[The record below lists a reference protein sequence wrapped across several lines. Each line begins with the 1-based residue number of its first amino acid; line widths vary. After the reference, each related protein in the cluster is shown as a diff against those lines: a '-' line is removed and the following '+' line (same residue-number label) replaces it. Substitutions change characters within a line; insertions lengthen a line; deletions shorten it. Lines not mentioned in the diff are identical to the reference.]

1 MEISV
6 NERLKELIDVLKDNG
21 IIYNQQD
28 FSNKIGKS
36 KTQVSGMLNGSL
48 AVTEQTVHMIEAAF
62 PAVNTY
68 WLLTG
73 EESALKSN
81 PQITIAKT
89 PPSVEMI
96 PMLPIAAQG
105 GPLNDFVT
113 SVRREDCE
121 KIASPIRGVD
131 FAMSVSGDSM
141 APEYPSGCKIL
152 VKKIDEKAF
161 IEWGRVYVLDTCNGS
176 VIKKIMPGEREG
188 QVRCVSINNDY
199 PPFFVDLVSVYGI
212 YRVQMMLAEK

>member
-1 MEISV
+1 MEVSV
-6 NERLKELIDVLKDNG
+6 NERLKELIDALKNNG
-21 IIYNQQD
+21 SIYNQQD

-48 AVTEQTVHMIEAAF
+48 SITEQTVHMIEAAF

-73 EESALKSN
+73 EESVFKSGPRRIMAQN
-81 PQITIAKT
+81 
-89 PPSVEMI
+89 PPSVEMV

-105 GPLNDFVT
+105 GPLNDFVA
-113 SVRREDCE
+113 SVKREDCE

-131 FAMSVSGDSM
+131 FAMNVSGDSM
-141 APEYPSGCKIL
+141 APEYPSGCKVL

-176 VIKKIMPGEREG
+176 VVKKIMPGEREG
-188 QVRCVSINNDY
+188 QVRCVSINDDY
-199 PPFFVDLVSVYGI
+199 PPFFVDLASVYGI

>member
-1 MEISV
+1 MYKQRDYMTV
-6 NERLKELIDVLKDNG
+6 KERLTEFLNYRRIGQAK
-21 IIYNQQD
+21 
-28 FSNKIGKS
+28 FSSIAGLSRGYVNNIVNTIGPEAQPKIA
-36 KTQVSGMLNGSL
+36 T
-48 AVTEQTVHMIEAAF
+48 AF
-62 PAVNTY
+62 PDLNMA

-73 EESALKSN
+73 KGGMLKTDAPEN
-81 PQITIAKT
+81 AIAA
-89 PPSVEMI
+89 EMV
-96 PMLPIAAQG
+96 PMLPISAQG

-113 SVRREDCE
+113 SVKREDCE

-176 VIKKIMPGEREG
+176 VVKKIMPGDRDG
-188 QVRCVSINNDY
+188 QVRCVSINDDY
-199 PPFFVDLVSVYGI
+199 PPFFVDLSRVYGI
-212 YRVQMMLAEK
+212 YRVRMMLAEK

>member
-1 MEISV
+1 MQPDKI
-6 NERLKELIDVLKDNG
+6 ERIALEFPELNM
-21 IIYNQQD
+21 
-28 FSNKIGKS
+28 
-36 KTQVSGMLNGSL
+36 T
-48 AVTEQTVHMIEAAF
+48 
-62 PAVNTY
+62 

-73 EESALKSN
+73 DGEMLKSEAAAR
-81 PQITIAKT
+81 TA
-89 PPSVEMI
+89 SAAEMV

-105 GPLNDFVT
+105 GPLNDFVA
-113 SVRREDCE
+113 SVEREDCE

-141 APEYPSGCKIL
+141 APEYPSGCKVL

-176 VIKKIMPGEREG
+176 VVKKIMPGEREG
-188 QVRCVSINNDY
+188 QLRCVSINDDY
-199 PPFFVDLVSVYGI
+199 PPFFVDLASVYGI